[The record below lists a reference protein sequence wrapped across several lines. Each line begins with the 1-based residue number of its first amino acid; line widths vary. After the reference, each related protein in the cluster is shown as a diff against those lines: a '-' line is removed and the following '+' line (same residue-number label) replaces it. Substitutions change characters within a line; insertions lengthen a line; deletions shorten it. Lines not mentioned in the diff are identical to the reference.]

1 MAKFNYGINC
11 ENSKMAEK
19 LYKFISDLNIY
30 QDGLDIFEERVMLIS
45 SSGLKDE
52 VKKYSDA
59 STGEINVEIWPEDLE
74 YDEAEEKNEI
84 EFLEFKGKKSKK
96 TDSESLS
103 SYKTYSRSL
112 ENIEAFKKWLLGQ
125 NIDGFSVVETW
136 EPKVEYG
143 TYGIEYTAKEPKLDK
158 SINKEWEKKG
168 ILTEKNKK

>member
-11 ENSKMAEK
+11 ENNEMAEK

-30 QDGLDIFEERVMLIS
+30 KDGLDISEERVMLIS

-84 EFLEFKGKKSKK
+84 EFLEFRGKKSKK

-125 NIDGFSVVETW
+125 NISLQQDGTQSRH
-136 EPKVEYG
+136 PR
-143 TYGIEYTAKEPKLDK
+143 AL
-158 SINKEWEKKG
+158 KG
-168 ILTEKNKK
+168 PHLAEAG